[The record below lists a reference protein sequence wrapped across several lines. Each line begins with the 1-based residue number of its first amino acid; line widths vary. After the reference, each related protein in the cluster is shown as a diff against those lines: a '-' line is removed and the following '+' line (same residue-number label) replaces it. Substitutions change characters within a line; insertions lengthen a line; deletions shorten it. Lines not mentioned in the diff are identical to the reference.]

1 MTPTIK
7 EQIEY
12 LRKLI
17 VFKNG
22 ELNSIPKK
30 GETNTTAQYRFQ
42 LNQEIDMLH
51 AIKETLES
59 K

>member
-12 LRKLI
+12 IRKLL
-17 VFKNG
+17 VYKNG
-22 ELNSIPKK
+22 ALNSIPKK

-42 LNQEIDMLH
+42 LNQEIDMLT
-51 AIKETLES
+51 AIKETLE
-59 K
+59 KQ

>member
-12 LRKLI
+12 IRKLL
-17 VFKNG
+17 VYKNG
-22 ELNSIPKK
+22 ELNGIPKK
-30 GETNTTAQYRFQ
+30 GETNTTAQYRYQ
-42 LNQEIDMLH
+42 LNQEIDMLT
-51 AIKETLES
+51 AIQETLEN